1 MISMHTLKFPIRT
14 GRRKEKILAKL
25 FAMMTKC
32 HNVIVKE
39 CKKRLRMLRRDK
51 RYKELLEAYRT
62 APEADKKF
70 IAKGLNSLIAQYGL
84 TEASVQSYIK
94 VWQRQYKHLVS
105 SHQAQEEASRVYA
118 GVEKVLYG
126 NGKDVHFK
134 RYQEMLTVAS
144 KSWNG
149 VQYYDP
155 LHTGYYKKTVKPVYP
170 QEIYLLGE
178 HFEVKAN
185 WDDPYIRKSL
195 ENGIRY
201 VQVSREM
208 FPSGWRYHVILYLEG
223 EAPLKH
229 TSTSGTA
236 GIDPGISTE
245 AVVFD
250 GECVLAELAPKCKDY
265 NKRISM
271 KARQAERSLRLA
283 NPDNYDHDGKV
294 RKGKHSWVITKSCSR
309 RKRELKSLYRKKAAY
324 TKQSH
329 EELANAL
336 VKKANIFLA
345 EAMDWKALQKRS
357 KQPAQRQERVSSVT
371 GRDGSKRTV
380 RKFKK
385 KKRFGASIR
394 DRAPSQFLTILGRKC
409 ARQGGGLITI
419 DTKTV
424 KASQYEHDTGT
435 YRKVPLSRRMKDVSG
450 HTVQRDLYS
459 GFVIKHVMEDNRTV
473 DRACIRD
480 FEAFLAAQDKCI
492 ADMKASGKTYPAC
505 FGF

>member
-1 MISMHTLKFPIRT
+1 MHTLKFPIRT

-25 FAMMTKC
+25 FSAMTKC

-51 RYKELLEAYRT
+51 GYKELLEAYRT
-62 APEADKKF
+62 ASEADKKS
-70 IAKGLNSLIAQYGL
+70 IVKALNSRIAYYGL

-118 GVEKVLYG
+118 GVKKVLYG
-126 NGKDVHFK
+126 NGKDVHFRK
-134 RYQEMLTVAS
+134 YQEMLTVAS

-149 VQYYDP
+149 VQYLDP

-178 HFEVKAN
+178 HFEVKAD
-185 WDDPYIRKSL
+185 WDDPYVRQSL
-195 ENGIRY
+195 SGDIKY
-201 VQVSREM
+201 VQASREM
-208 FPSGWRYHVILYLEG
+208 FPSGWRYYVILYIG
-223 EAPLKH
+223 GDAPLKH
-229 TSTSGTA
+229 TSAAGTA

-250 GECVLAELAPKCKDY
+250 NECILAELAPKCKDY

-283 NPDNYDHDGKV
+283 NPDNYDADGRLK
-294 RKGKHSWVITKSCSR
+294 KGKRAWVITKSCSR

-329 EELANAL
+329 EELANRL
-336 VKKANIFLA
+336 VEKANVFIT
-345 EAMDWKALQKRS
+345 EEMDFGALQKRS
-357 KQPAQRQERVSSVT
+357 GKPPEHRQEVSAVT
-371 GRDGSKRTV
+371 GKDGSVKTV

-385 KKRFGASIR
+385 KKRFGSSIR
-394 DRAPSQFLTILGRKC
+394 DRAPSQFLSVLEKKC
-409 ARQGGGLITI
+409 IRQGGGLIMI
-419 DTKTV
+419 DTRSV
-424 KASQYEHDTGT
+424 KASQYGHDTGT
-435 YRKVPLSRRMKDVSG
+435 YRKVPLSTRMKDIGG

-473 DRACIRD
+473 DRKACIRD
-480 FEAFLAAQDKCI
+480 FEAFLKAQDKCI
-492 ADMKASGKTYPAC
+492 SGIKASGDTYPVC

>member
-1 MISMHTLKFPIRT
+1 MHTLKFPIRT

-62 APEADKKF
+62 APEADKKS
-70 IAKGLNSLIAQYGL
+70 IAKALNGLIAQYGL
-84 TEASVQSYIK
+84 TEASIQSYIK
-94 VWQRQYKHLVS
+94 VWQRRYKHLVS
-105 SHQAQEEASRVYA
+105 SHQTQEEASRVYA

-178 HFEVKAN
+178 HFEVKAD

-223 EAPLKH
+223 EAPLKY
-229 TSTSGTA
+229 TSAAGTA
-236 GIDPGISTE
+236 GIDPGVSTE

-250 GECVLAELAPKCKDY
+250 DECVLAELAPKCKDY

-283 NPDNYDHDGKV
+283 NPDNYDADGRIK
-294 RKGKHSWVITKSCSR
+294 KGGHTWVITKSCSR

-336 VKKANIFLA
+336 VEKANIFLT
-345 EAMDWKALQKRS
+345 EDMDWKALQKRS
-357 KQPAQRQERVSSVT
+357 KQPAVRQEKASSVT
-371 GRDGSKRTV
+371 GRDGSKKSV

-394 DRAPSQFLTILGRKC
+394 DRAPSQFLSVLEKKC
-409 ARQGGGLITI
+409 IRHGGGLIMI
-419 DTKTV
+419 DTRSIR
-424 KASQYEHDTGT
+424 ASQYDHVQDR
-435 YRKVPLSRRMKDVSG
+435 YIKVPLSCRMKDVG
-450 HTVQRDLYS
+450 GRTVQRDLYS
-459 GFVIKHVMEDNRTV
+459 GFIIKHVMEDNRTV
-473 DRACIRD
+473 DRKACIRD
-480 FEAFLAAQDKCI
+480 FEAFLKAQDKCI
-492 ADMKASGKTYPAC
+492 ADIKASGNTYPAC

>member
-1 MISMHTLKFPIRT
+1 
-14 GRRKEKILAKL
+14 
-25 FAMMTKC
+25 
-32 HNVIVKE
+32 
-39 CKKRLRMLRRDK
+39 MLHRDK
-51 RYKELLEAYRT
+51 RYRKLLEAYRT
-62 APEADKKF
+62 ASEADKKS
-70 IAKGLNSLIAQYGL
+70 IAKALNSLIAQYGL

-134 RYQEMLTVAS
+134 KYQEMLTVAS

-178 HFEVKAN
+178 HFEVRAD

-294 RKGKHSWVITKSCSR
+294 RKGKRSWVITESCSR

-336 VKKANIFLA
+336 VEKANIFLT

-357 KQPAQRQERVSSVT
+357 KQPAVRQEKASAVT
-371 GRDGSKRTV
+371 GKDGSVKTV

-394 DRAPSQFLTILGRKC
+394 DRAPSQFLSVLEKKC
-409 ARQGGGLITI
+409 VRQGGRLIMI
-419 DTKTV
+419 DTRSGR
-424 KASQYEHDTGT
+424 ASQYDHVQDR
-435 YRKVPLSRRMKDVSG
+435 YIKVPLSCRMKEAGG

-459 GFVIKHVMEDNRTV
+459 GFIIKHVMEDNRTV
-473 DRACIRD
+473 DRKACIRD
-480 FEAFLAAQDKCI
+480 FEAFLKAHDKRI
-492 ADMKASGKTYPAC
+492 ADIKASGNTYPAC

>member
-1 MISMHTLKFPIRT
+1 MHTLKFSIRT
-14 GRRKEKILAKL
+14 GRRKEKVLARL
-25 FAMMTKC
+25 FFMMTKC
-32 HNVIVKE
+32 HNVVVKE

-51 RYKELLEAYRT
+51 RYRELLEAYRT
-62 APEADKKF
+62 ASEADKKS
-70 IAKGLNSLIAQYGL
+70 IAKALNSRIAYYGL

-118 GVEKVLYG
+118 GVKKVLYG
-126 NGKDVHFK
+126 NGRDVHFRK
-134 RYQEMLTVAS
+134 YQEMLTVAS

-149 VQYYDP
+149 VQYLDP
-155 LHTGYYKKTVKPVYP
+155 LHTGYYKKSVSPKYP
-170 QEIYLLGE
+170 EEIFYHGE
-178 HFEVKAN
+178 HFRIVID
-185 WDDPYIRKSL
+185 WDDPYVKESL
-195 ENGIRY
+195 DHPVRY
-201 VQVSREM
+201 VQIERKM
-208 FPSGWRYHVILYLEG
+208 FPSGWRYYVILYLEG

-229 TSTSGTA
+229 TSVTGTA

-250 GECVLAELAPKCKDY
+250 DECVLAELAPKCRDY
-265 NKRISM
+265 NKQISM

-283 NPDNYDHDGKV
+283 NPDNYESDGMV
-294 RKGKHSWVITKSCSR
+294 RKGKHAWVITKSCSR
-309 RKRELKSLYRKKAAY
+309 KKRELKSLYRKKAAY

-329 EELANAL
+329 GELANAL
-336 VKKANIFLA
+336 VEKANVFLA

-357 KQPAQRQERVSSVT
+357 KQPAQRQEKVSSVT
-371 GRDGSKRTV
+371 NKDGMIKTV

-385 KKRFGASIR
+385 KRRFGSSIR
-394 DRAPSQFLTILGRKC
+394 DRAPSQFLAVLEKKC
-409 ARQGGGLITI
+409 VRQGGRLIMI
-419 DTKTV
+419 DTRSV
-424 KASQYEHDTGT
+424 KASQYGHDTGT
-435 YRKVPLSRRMKDVSG
+435 YRKVPLSTRMKDIDG
-450 HTVQRDLYS
+450 HAVQRDLYS

-473 DRACIRD
+473 DREACIRD

>member
-1 MISMHTLKFPIRT
+1 MHTLKFPIRT
-14 GRRKEKILAKL
+14 GRRKEKVLAKL
-25 FAMMTKC
+25 FYAMTKC

-39 CKKRLRMLRRDK
+39 CKKRLRTLRRDK
-51 RYKELLEAYRT
+51 GYKELLEAYRT
-62 APEADKKF
+62 ASEKDKKSIIKAMNSR
-70 IAKGLNSLIAQYGL
+70 IAYYGL

-118 GVEKVLYG
+118 GVERVLYG
-126 NGKDVHFK
+126 NGKDVHFRK
-134 RYQEMLTVAS
+134 YQEMLTIAS

-149 VQYYDP
+149 VQYLDP
-155 LHTGYYKKTVKPVYP
+155 LHTGYYKKTVRPVYP

-178 HFEVKAN
+178 HFEVKAD

-250 GECVLAELAPKCKDY
+250 DECILAELAPKCRDY
-265 NKRISM
+265 NKQISM
-271 KARQAERSLRLA
+271 KASQAERSLRLA
-283 NPDNYDHDGKV
+283 NPDNYDSDDRLK
-294 RKGKHSWVITKSCSR
+294 KGKHAWVITKSCSR

-329 EELANAL
+329 EELANTL
-336 VKKANIFLA
+336 VEKADIFLA

-357 KQPAQRQERVSSVT
+357 KQPAQRQEKVSSVT
-371 GRDGSKRTV
+371 GKDGSKKPV

-394 DRAPSQFLTILGRKC
+394 DRAPSGFLSILRRKC
-409 ARQGGGLITI
+409 RQQGGDLIYV
-419 DTKTV
+419 DTRSV
-424 KASQYEHDTGT
+424 RASQYDHVQDR
-435 YRKVPLSRRMKDVSG
+435 YIKVPLSCRMKEVGG
-450 HTVQRDLYS
+450 HRVQRDLYS
-459 GFVIKHVMEDNRTV
+459 GFIIKHVMEDNKTV
-473 DRACIRD
+473 DRKACIRD
-480 FEAFLAAQDKCI
+480 FEAFLKAQDKCI
-492 ADMKASGKTYPAC
+492 ANIKAPGNTYPAC

>member
-1 MISMHTLKFPIRT
+1 MHTLKFPIRT
-14 GRRKEKILAKL
+14 GRRKEKIIAKL

-32 HNVIVKE
+32 HNVLVKE

-51 RYKELLEAYRT
+51 EYQRLIEAYRT
-62 APEADKKF
+62 ASDKDKK
-70 IAKGLNSLIAQYGL
+70 AASDALNSLIAQYGL
-84 TEASVQSYIK
+84 TEGSLQSYIK
-94 VWQRQYKHLVS
+94 VWQRQYRHIVS

-126 NGKDVHFK
+126 KGKDVHFK

-149 VQYYDP
+149 VQYFDP
-155 LHTGYYKKTVKPVYP
+155 LHTGYYEKTVRPVYP

-178 HFEVKAN
+178 HFEVKAD
-185 WDDPYIRKSL
+185 WDDLYVRQSL
-195 ENGIRY
+195 SVDIKY

-223 EAPLKH
+223 EAPLRH
-229 TSTSGTA
+229 TSVTGTA

-250 GECVLAELAPKCKDY
+250 DECILAELAPECKDY

-283 NPDNYDHDGKV
+283 NPDNYDSDGRLK
-294 RKGKHSWVITKSCSR
+294 KGKHAWVITKSCSR

-324 TKQSH
+324 TKQSQ
-329 EELANAL
+329 EELANTL
-336 VKKANIFLA
+336 VGKADIFLV

-357 KQPAQRQERVSSVT
+357 KQPAVQQEKASAVT
-371 GRDGSKRTV
+371 GKGGSVKTV

-409 ARQGGGLITI
+409 ACQGGRLITI
-419 DTKTV
+419 DTKAV

-435 YRKVPLSRRMKDVSG
+435 YRKVPLSRRMKDVGG
-450 HTVQRDLYS
+450 HRVQRDLYS
-459 GFVIKHVMEDNRTV
+459 GFIIKHVAEDNKTV
-473 DRACIRD
+473 DREACIRD

>member
-1 MISMHTLKFPIRT
+1 MHTLKFPIRT

-25 FAMMTKC
+25 FSAMTKC

-51 RYKELLEAYRT
+51 GYRELLEAYRT
-62 APEADKKF
+62 ASEADKKS
-70 IAKGLNSLIAQYGL
+70 IVKALNSRIAYYGL

-118 GVEKVLYG
+118 GVKKVLYG
-126 NGKDVHFK
+126 NGKDVHFRK
-134 RYQEMLTVAS
+134 YQEMLTVAS

-149 VQYYDP
+149 VQYLDP

-170 QEIYLLGE
+170 QEIYLL
-178 HFEVKAN
+178 
-185 WDDPYIRKSL
+185 D
-195 ENGIRY
+195 
-201 VQVSREM
+201 VQVSRDM
-208 FPSGWRYHVILYLEG
+208 FPSGWRYYIILYLEG

-229 TSTSGTA
+229 TSVTGAA
-236 GIDPGISTE
+236 GIDPGVSTE

-250 GECVLAELAPKCKDY
+250 NECVLAELAPKCKDY
-265 NKRISM
+265 NKRISI

-283 NPDNYDHDGKV
+283 NPDNYDSDGRV
-294 RKGKHSWVITKSCSR
+294 RKGKHVWVITKSCSR

-357 KQPAQRQERVSSVT
+357 KQPAQRQDKLSSVT
-371 GRDGSKRTV
+371 GKDGSKKPV

-385 KKRFGASIR
+385 KKRFGSSIR
-394 DRAPSQFLTILGRKC
+394 DRAPSQFLAILQRKC
-409 ARQGGGLITI
+409 RQQGGDVITV

-424 KASQYEHDTGT
+424 KASQYDHVQD
-435 YRKVPLSRRMKDVSG
+435 RCIKVPLSCRMKEVG
-450 HTVQRDLYS
+450 GQAVQRDLYS
-459 GFVIKHVMEDNRTV
+459 GFVIKHVMKDNRTV
-473 DRACIRD
+473 DRKACIKD
-480 FEAFLAAQDKCI
+480 FEAFLKAQEKCI
-492 ADMKASGKTYPAC
+492 SGIKASGNTYPAC

>member
-1 MISMHTLKFPIRT
+1 MLMHTLKFSIRT
-14 GRRKEKILAKL
+14 GRRKEKVLARL
-25 FAMMTKC
+25 FFMMTKC

-51 RYKELLEAYRT
+51 GYRELLEAYRT
-62 APEADKKF
+62 VPEKDKKL
-70 IAKGLNSLIAQYGL
+70 ITKALNSLIAQYGL
-84 TEASVQSYIK
+84 TEGSLQSYIK

-118 GVEKVLYG
+118 GVKKVLYG
-126 NGKDVHFK
+126 NGKDVHFRK
-134 RYQEMLTVAS
+134 YQEMLTVAS

-149 VQYYDP
+149 VQYLDP

-178 HFEVKAN
+178 HFEIKAD
-185 WDDPYIRKSL
+185 WDDPYVRQSL
-195 ENGIRY
+195 SDDIKY
-201 VQVSREM
+201 VQVSRDM
-208 FPSGWRYHVILYLEG
+208 FPSGWRYYIILYLEG

-229 TSTSGTA
+229 TSVTAAA
-236 GIDPGISTE
+236 GIDPGVSTE

-250 GECVLAELAPKCKDY
+250 DECILAELAPKCKDY
-265 NKRISM
+265 NKRLSR
-271 KARQAERSLRLA
+271 KARQVERSLRQA
-283 NPDNYDHDGKV
+283 NPGNYDDDGRIK
-294 RKGKHSWVITKSCSR
+294 KGRHTWVITKSCSR

-324 TKQSH
+324 TKQSQ
-329 EELANAL
+329 EELADTL
-336 VKKANIFLA
+336 VGKADIFLV

-357 KQPAQRQERVSSVT
+357 KQPAVQQEKASAVT
-371 GRDGSKRTV
+371 GKDGSVKTV
-380 RKFKK
+380 CKFKK

-394 DRAPSQFLTILGRKC
+394 DRAPSQFLTILRRKC
-409 ARQGGGLITI
+409 ARQGGRLIII

-435 YRKVPLSRRMKDVSG
+435 YRKVPLSRRMKDVDG
-450 HTVQRDLYS
+450 HRVQRDLYS
-459 GFVIKHVMEDNRTV
+459 GFIIKHVAEDNKTV
-473 DRACIRD
+473 DREACIRD